1 MEVRKSGKLLEVQKT
16 EDGSPVIT
24 ISRSR
29 SVGIPADEAASVSS
43 DEAASVSSDEAA
55 SVVAGLVP
63 ATSRIAIP

>member
-1 MEVRKSGKLLEVQKT
+1 MFLMTLKGLAVSEKS
-16 EDGSPVIT
+16 SIFIT

-29 SVGIPADEAASVSS
+29 SVESRSIAISGNK
-43 DEAASVSSDEAA
+43 AA